1 MQKQQPN
8 QRKRRL
14 KTMAN
19 PLFNQY
25 GNRPNNPFSQI
36 VRDARQLRQTFK
48 GSPKEEVQ
56 RLLNS
61 GQMSQQEFNRLSQIA
76 RQVVQA
82 MGEDI

>member
-1 MQKQQPN
+1 
-8 QRKRRL
+8 
-14 KTMAN
+14 MAN
-19 PLFNQY
+19 LLYENFGNLPNPMSDLIRRAKEFKKSFN
-25 GNRPNNPFSQI
+25 
-36 VRDARQLRQTFK
+36 
-48 GSPKEEVQ
+48 GSPKDEVQ